1 MGVFERIGDERKP
14 AAITQADVKRV
25 IRAARK
31 EGVRQVEV
39 RIRDK
44 ASVII
49 PLCEP
54 EQKSVE
60 PEEQIRL

>member
-1 MGVFERIGDERKP
+1 MSGKP
-14 AAITQADVKRV
+14 AAITEADVKRV

-31 EGVRQVEV
+31 EGVRQVEL
-39 RIRDK
+39 RTRGG

>member
-1 MGVFERIGDERKP
+1 MSGKA
-14 AAITQADVKRV
+14 AAITETDVKRV
-25 IRAARK
+25 IRAARN

-39 RIRDK
+39 RIRDE

-54 EQKSVE
+54 EQKPVE
-60 PEEQIRL
+60 IDEEISL

>member
-1 MGVFERIGDERKP
+1 MSNKP
-14 AAITQADVKRV
+14 AAITEADVKRV

-31 EGVRQVEV
+31 EGVRHVEL
-39 RIRDK
+39 RTRGG

-54 EQKSVE
+54 DQKPVAGD
-60 PEEQIRL
+60 EEISL